1 MPRDSKCPFWDG
13 DLWPFQR
20 SSDLQLRDEKVTLNH
35 LVYIHIFYRIPWEY
49 ILPTWMVDF
58 NGNISEYVIPTDPM
72 GYEKHIEF
80 ETSGYFFFE
89 MFLKTNFVVIPSC
102 PLFLVP

>member
-1 MPRDSKCPFWDG
+1 MPGDSKCPFWDG

-20 SSDLQLRDEKVTLNH
+20 SSDLQPRDDKVTLNH

-58 NGNISEYVIPTDPM
+58 NGNITVVNMSFPRILWDMKNILNLRHLGT
-72 GYEKHIEF
+72 F
-80 ETSGYFFFE
+80 S
-89 MFLKTNFVVIPSC
+89 LKCS
-102 PLFLVP
+102 